1 MATRITDV
9 SRVPYQSSGVY
20 FREVDLTVI
29 TQSVGTF
36 SAGSIGLTERG
47 PAFSIKNSSTYSER
61 AFNFGELNPN
71 YPSSYFAK
79 QYLEQGANYKEI
91 RLLGIEGY
99 SDTVAFAIAYNI
111 GGSTA
116 AVAGTSALVLAPSS
130 LACVLKKRPTSHTGR
145 LEVTKVE
152 VQTTS
157 YTDPVSAATVTA
169 ATEYLFGL
177 KITYSDATFETVVCS
192 LRPESDQY
200 IVKKFGTDPLDSS
213 KVLGLN
219 ASLWVDF
226 IIPSTISRPNLSSSL
241 GYYVPGSSTTSGTLT
256 LLTGNMTF
264 GTSVDFQSATITGV
278 VTTGS
283 IVTVTVSS
291 DITSWLTNGSTV
303 KIANVS
309 GTGNIT
315 NANGTWK
322 VKTVVFGSPNT
333 TFKLADPITNV
344 DLVISGSTTFTGAS
358 SPTVTKTYV
367 PTWETGLLNFSSVGY
382 QTPLTPW
389 IVSDA
394 DLNGDYTNL
403 FRFWAISDGKSANTE
418 VKIEIKNI
426 DPSGH
431 NGTGSFDVI
440 VRNWSDRDDTAI
452 KPLESF
458 TNLSLDPLSNKYIA
472 SVIGDGDTYEN
483 KSNFIFIELNENDDL
498 TGLLPYG
505 HSGYPNVAG
514 LIVDDLPFTLE
525 YDLTKPVA
533 KQNLGLTNNV
543 INSYG
548 TVAKDYLSF
557 KRSTGVYGKGFHL
570 NPNNNAAFVT
580 AQASN
585 FYFANQSVFK
595 NTAGT
600 AYLAASDKVTRAKFV
615 VDFFGGFDGW
625 NVYSQ
630 RTWGDSSSSDYAAL
644 QMAVD
649 LFSDKEAIN
658 SDFTILVTPDLDMS
672 NHQSACELVNDMVV
686 ARGDAMY
693 IPDFAYDA
701 SADVNVAANTLAG
714 TNLNTNST
722 AVYFPHVQ
730 LQDPIN
736 IKPIWLPPSVL
747 ALGTITYVANNENIW
762 QPPAG
767 SIRTVTN
774 NLIKTR
780 RRLKLADREILKV
793 ASINPITFF
802 PGSGYEITEART
814 TQLDFS
820 ALSFIHNR
828 LLLCYAKKVLNQT
841 LRPLLF
847 QLNGTVTENA
857 FLNTVRPIFDRIKKL
872 NGIEDYSVTV
882 VSSDTTNDRTT
893 LQGNIIIIPLY
904 ALEKIEVTF
913 TLENGALNFNQ

>member
-9 SRVPYQSSGVY
+9 SSVPYQSSGVY

-47 PAFSIKNSSTYSER
+47 PAFSIKSSSTYSER
-61 AFNFGELNPN
+61 AFNFGELNPSF
-71 YPSSYFAK
+71 PSSYFAK

-99 SDTVAFAIAYNI
+99 SDTVAFAIVYNI
-111 GGSTA
+111 GGSAA
-116 AVAGTSALVLAPSS
+116 AVPGVSALVLAPSA

-145 LEVTKVE
+145 LAVSKVE
-152 VQTTS
+152 VQTTT
-157 YTDPVSAATVTA
+157 YTDPVSALSVTSATD
-169 ATEYLFGL
+169 YLFGL
-177 KITYSDATFETVVCS
+177 KITYSDSTNETIVCS

-226 IIPSTISRPNLSSSL
+226 IIPSTVSRPDLEHSL

-256 LLTGNMTF
+256 LLTGNMAF
-264 GTSVDFQSATITGV
+264 GTSVNFQSTAITNV

-283 IVTVTVSS
+283 IVTVTVAS

-303 KIANVS
+303 TIANVS

-315 NANGTWK
+315 QANGTWLAK
-322 VKTVVFGSPNT
+322 SVVFSSPNT
-333 TFKLADPITNV
+333 TFKLTNSSTNV
-344 DLVISGSTTFTGAS
+344 DLTITGGTTFNGAS
-358 SPTVTKTYV
+358 SPTITKTYV
-367 PTWETGLLNFSSVGY
+367 PIWESALLNFGGVGY

-389 IVSDA
+389 FVSDA

-418 VKIEIKNI
+418 AKIEIKNI
-426 DPSGH
+426 NPAGN

-452 KPLESF
+452 QPLESF
-458 TNLSLDPLSNKYIA
+458 TGLSLDPLNNKYIA
-472 SVIGDGDTYEN
+472 SVIGDGDTYN
-483 KSNFIFIELNENDDL
+483 NNSNFIFVEMNDTVDL
-498 TGLLPYG
+498 TGMLPYG
-505 HSGYPNVAG
+505 CTGYPNVSS
-514 LIVDDLPFTLE
+514 LVVDDLPFTLE
-525 YDLTKPVA
+525 YDLTKPVT

-548 TVAKDYLSF
+548 TVAPDYLSF

-570 NPNNNAAFVT
+570 NPSNNTAFVT

-585 FYFANQSVFK
+585 FYFANQTVFK

-600 AYLAASDKVTRAKFV
+600 AYLSASDQVARTKFV

-630 RTWGDSSSSDYAAL
+630 RTWGDTSSNDYAAL
-644 QMAVD
+644 SMAID
-649 LFSDKEAIN
+649 LFSDKEAID
-658 SDFTILVTPDLDMS
+658 SDFTILVTPDLNMS
-672 NHQSACELVNDMVV
+672 DHQSACEAVNDMVV
-686 ARGDAMY
+686 GRGDALY

-701 SADVNVAANTLAG
+701 AADVNVASTTLAG

-736 IKPIWLPPSVL
+736 IKPIWMPPSVI

-780 RRLKLADREILKV
+780 RRLKLADREILKTS
-793 ASINPITFF
+793 SINPITFF

-882 VSSDTTNDRTT
+882 ISSDTTTDRTT
-893 LQGNIIIIPLY
+893 LQGNITIIPLY